1 MKSIRNLTVLLAVM
15 ALLVSLLGGC
25 AKEATP
31 TEAADLTFDT
41 AETDFGT
48 AETDFGT
55 GASTFTFEVTNTEGT
70 TKSFTVHTDE
80 TVVGKALL
88 DAGLIAGED
97 SDYGLYVK
105 TVMGITL
112 DYDTDGKYWAFYVD
126 GAYAATGVDQTE
138 LTAGST
144 YAFRAE

>member
-1 MKSIRNLTVLLAVM
+1 MKSIRNLAVLLAVM

-48 AETDFGT
+48 
-55 GASTFTFEVTNTEGT
+55 GASAFTFEVTNTEGT

-112 DYDTDGKYWAFYVD
+112 DYATDGKYWAFYVD

>member
-1 MKSIRNLTVLLAVM
+1 MKNIRNLTVLLAVM

-25 AKEATP
+25 AKEPTP
-31 TEAADLTFDT
+31 TEAASLTFDT
-41 AETDFGT
+41 T
-48 AETDFGT
+48 ETDFGT
-55 GASTFTFEVTNTEGT
+55 GASTFTFEVTNVEGT

-80 TVVGKALL
+80 TIVGKALL

-105 TVMGITL
+105 TVLGITL
-112 DYDTDGKYWAFYVD
+112 DYNTDGKYWAFYVD
-126 GAYAATGVDQTE
+126 GAYAAAGVDQTE

>member
-1 MKSIRNLTVLLAVM
+1 MKNIRNLTVLLAVM

-25 AKEATP
+25 AKEPTP

-48 AETDFGT
+48 
-55 GASTFTFEVTNTEGT
+55 GASAFTFEVTNAEGT

-112 DYDTDGKYWAFYVD
+112 DYDADGKYWAFYVD
-126 GAYAATGVDQTE
+126 GAYATSGVDQTE

>member
-31 TEAADLTFDT
+31 TEADDLTFDT

-48 AETDFGT
+48 
-55 GASTFTFEVTNTEGT
+55 GASAFTFEVTNVEGT

-126 GAYAATGVDQTE
+126 GAYAMSGVDQTE

>member
-1 MKSIRNLTVLLAVM
+1 MKSIRNLAVLLAVM

-48 AETDFGT
+48 
-55 GASTFTFEVTNTEGT
+55 GASAFTFEVTNTECT

-105 TVMGITL
+105 TVLGITL
-112 DYDTDGKYWAFYVD
+112 DYDTDGK
-126 GAYAATGVDQTE
+126 
-138 LTAGST
+138 
-144 YAFRAE
+144 

>member
-31 TEAADLTFDT
+31 TEADDLTFDT

-48 AETDFGT
+48 
-55 GASTFTFEVTNTEGT
+55 GASAFTFEVTNVEGT

>member
-1 MKSIRNLTVLLAVM
+1 MKSIRNLAVLLAVM
-15 ALLVSLLGGC
+15 VLLVSLLGGC

-48 AETDFGT
+48 
-55 GASTFTFEVTNTEGT
+55 GASAFTFEVTNTEGT

>member
-1 MKSIRNLTVLLAVM
+1 MKSIRTLTVLLAVM
-15 ALLVSLLGGC
+15 VLLVSLLGGC

-31 TEAADLTFDT
+31 TEAADLTFD
-41 AETDFGT
+41 T

>member
-1 MKSIRNLTVLLAVM
+1 MKSIRNLAVLLAVM

-48 AETDFGT
+48 
-55 GASTFTFEVTNTEGT
+55 GASAFTFEVTNTEGT

-144 YAFRAE
+144 YAFRA

>member
-1 MKSIRNLTVLLAVM
+1 MKSIRNLAVLLAVM

-48 AETDFGT
+48 
-55 GASTFTFEVTNTEGT
+55 GASAFTFEVTNTEGT

-126 GAYAATGVDQTE
+126 GAYAATGVDQTD

>member
-1 MKSIRNLTVLLAVM
+1 MKSLRNLTVLLAVM

-31 TEAADLTFDT
+31 TEADDLTFDT

-48 AETDFGT
+48 
-55 GASTFTFEVTNTEGT
+55 GASAFTFEVTNVEGT

-126 GAYAATGVDQTE
+126 GAYAMSGVDQTE

>member
-1 MKSIRNLTVLLAVM
+1 MKNIRNLTVLLAVM

-48 AETDFGT
+48 
-55 GASTFTFEVTNTEGT
+55 GATVFTFEVTNVEGE
-70 TKSFTVHTDE
+70 TKSFQVHTDE
-80 TVVGKALL
+80 TIVGKALIN
-88 DAGLIAGED
+88 AGLIAGED

-105 TVMGITL
+105 TVMGISL

>member
-1 MKSIRNLTVLLAVM
+1 MKSIRNLAVLLAVM

-48 AETDFGT
+48 
-55 GASTFTFEVTNTEGT
+55 GASAFTFEVTNTEGT

>member
-15 ALLVSLLGGC
+15 VLLVSLLGGC

-48 AETDFGT
+48 
-55 GASTFTFEVTNTEGT
+55 GASAFTFEVTNTEGT

>member
-1 MKSIRNLTVLLAVM
+1 MKNIRNLTVLLAVM

-25 AKEATP
+25 AKEPTP

-41 AETDFGT
+41 T
-48 AETDFGT
+48 ETDFGT
-55 GASTFTFEVTNTEGT
+55 GANTFTFEVTNAEGT

-112 DYDTDGKYWAFYVD
+112 DYETDGKYWAFYVD
-126 GAYAATGVDQTE
+126 GAYAATGVDQTA